1 MARLSTAEVVLAAVG
16 SAGGLFGAYAGVMSY
31 LDSRGMRKKTL
42 RSQDIAAAIEE
53 HLRPMT
59 EIHQRMENEIG
70 GLTGD
75 CRRVTASVDKN
86 SLALAGLSDRITVL
100 ETKMEIFWRNVG
112 VELARV
118 LHSPN
123 PARAHVDELL
133 EAWMENKI
141 TPDQREELRRL
152 LEYIRDYHPGDKSD
166 FPVYA
171 GDHVAAAILLQ
182 TMSFVGAGKV

>member
-1 MARLSTAEVVLAAVG
+1 MSTTEVILAAVG
-16 SAGGLFGAYAGVMSY
+16 SAGGLFGAYAGVMTY
-31 LDSRGMRKKTL
+31 LDGRGMRKTNL
-42 RSQDIAAAIEE
+42 RKQAIAAAVED
-53 HLRPMT
+53 HLKPMA

-70 GLTGD
+70 SLSGD
-75 CRRVTASVDKN
+75 SRRVTETVDKN
-86 SLALAGLSDRITVL
+86 SKVLAGLSDRITVL

-133 EAWMENKI
+133 EAWMENRI
-141 TPDQREELRRL
+141 TTEQRDELRGY
-152 LEYIRDYHPGDKSD
+152 LEYIRDYHQGDEGV

-171 GDHVAAAILLQ
+171 GDQVAAAIMLQ
-182 TMSFVGAGKV
+182 AMSFSGAGKV